1 MSRERFDSLD
11 DLIAQSGICREEL
24 ATLAEIGALSSFGY
38 DRRAALWQIEKAV
51 RKKGML
57 FEKVEDVD
65 RAPEAPLPKMTQNE
79 RVVADYEGTGLT
91 IGAHPMSLQRRD
103 LAMRGV
109 LRAVD
114 LSQGQHG
121 RRVRFAG
128 SVITRQRPTTAKGFV
143 FLTLEDET
151 GLGNIIVRPRVFAD
165 QKALILEQSFLLV
178 EGRLQIQDGVTSVKA
193 DRFQKLWNP
202 SLIVPSSSTLHS
214 QFEC

>member
-1 MSRERFDSLD
+1 MSRKRFDSLD
-11 DLIAQSGICREEL
+11 DLIAQTGICREEL
-24 ATLAEIGALSSFGY
+24 ATLAEIGALSAFGY

-57 FEKVEDVD
+57 FTKVEDVD
-65 RAPEAPLPKMTQNE
+65 RVTESPLPKMTQGE
-79 RVVADYEGTGLT
+79 RVVADYKGTGLT
-91 IGAHPMSLQRRD
+91 IGAHPMSLQRRE

-193 DRFQKLWNP
+193 DRFQKLWNVSP
-202 SLIVPSSSTLHS
+202 DVGSHD
-214 QFEC
+214 FY

>member
-11 DLIAQSGICREEL
+11 DLIAQSDICREEL
-24 ATLAEIGALSSFGY
+24 ATLAEVGALSSFGY

-65 RAPEAPLPKMTQNE
+65 RVPESPLPKMTQNE

-193 DRFQKLWNP
+193 DRFQKLWNASP
-202 SLIVPSSSTLHS
+202 ATESHD
-214 QFEC
+214 FY

>member
-11 DLIAQSGICREEL
+11 DLIAQTGICREEL
-24 ATLAEIGALSSFGY
+24 ATLAEIGALSAFGY

-65 RAPEAPLPKMTQNE
+65 RAPESPLPKMTQDE
-79 RVVADYEGTGLT
+79 RIVADYKGTGLT
-91 IGAHPMSLQRRD
+91 IGAHPISLQRRE

-109 LRAVD
+109 LRAAD
-114 LSQGQHG
+114 LPRGQHG

-128 SVITRQRPTTAKGFV
+128 SVITRQRPATAKGFV

-151 GLGNIIVRPRVFAD
+151 GLGNIIVCPQVFAD

-178 EGRLQIQDGVTSVKA
+178 EGRLQSQNGVTSVKA
-193 DRFQKLWNP
+193 DRFQKLWNTGP
-202 SLIVPSSSTLHS
+202 DAESHD
-214 QFEC
+214 FH

>member
-11 DLIAQSGICREEL
+11 DLIAQTGICREEL
-24 ATLAEIGALSSFGY
+24 ATLAEIGALSAFGY

-65 RAPEAPLPKMTQNE
+65 RAPESPLPKMTQDE
-79 RVVADYEGTGLT
+79 RIVADYKGTGLT
-91 IGAHPMSLQRRD
+91 IGAHPMSLQRRE

-114 LSQGQHG
+114 LSRGQHG

-128 SVITRQRPTTAKGFV
+128 
-143 FLTLEDET
+143 
-151 GLGNIIVRPRVFAD
+151 
-165 QKALILEQSFLLV
+165 
-178 EGRLQIQDGVTSVKA
+178 
-193 DRFQKLWNP
+193 
-202 SLIVPSSSTLHS
+202 
-214 QFEC
+214 

>member
-11 DLIAQSGICREEL
+11 DLIAQSDICREEL
-24 ATLAEIGALSSFGY
+24 ATLAEVGALSSFGY

-65 RAPEAPLPKMTQNE
+65 RAPESPLPKMTQNE

-193 DRFQKLWNP
+193 DRFQKLWNASP
-202 SLIVPSSSTLHS
+202 ATGSHD
-214 QFEC
+214 FY

>member
-65 RAPEAPLPKMTQNE
+65 RVPESPLPKMTQNE

-193 DRFQKLWNP
+193 DRFQKLWNASP
-202 SLIVPSSSTLHS
+202 ATESHD
-214 QFEC
+214 FY

>member
-65 RAPEAPLPKMTQNE
+65 RAPESPLPKMTQNE

-128 SVITRQRPTTAKGFV
+128 SVITRQRPPTAKGFV

-193 DRFQKLWNP
+193 DRFQKLWNASP
-202 SLIVPSSSTLHS
+202 ATESHD
-214 QFEC
+214 FY

>member
-11 DLIAQSGICREEL
+11 DLIAQSDICREEL
-24 ATLAEIGALSSFGY
+24 ATLAEVGALSSFDY

-65 RAPEAPLPKMTQNE
+65 RAPESPLPKMTQNE

-178 EGRLQIQDGVTSVKA
+178 DGRLQIQDGVTSVKA
-193 DRFQKLWNP
+193 DRFQKLWNASP
-202 SLIVPSSSTLHS
+202 ATESHD
-214 QFEC
+214 FY

>member
-11 DLIAQSGICREEL
+11 DLIAQTGICREEL
-24 ATLAEIGALSSFGY
+24 ATLAEIGALSAFGY

-51 RKKGML
+51 RKKGRL
-57 FEKVEDVD
+57 FTKVDDVD
-65 RAPEAPLPKMTQNE
+65 RATESPLPKMTQGE
-79 RVVADYEGTGLT
+79 RVVADYKGTGLT
-91 IGAHPMSLQRRD
+91 IGAHPMSLQRRE

-114 LSQGQHG
+114 LSRGQHG

-151 GLGNIIVRPRVFAD
+151 GLGNIIVRPRVFAE
-165 QKALILEQSFLLV
+165 QKSLILEQSFLLV

-193 DRFQKLWNP
+193 DRFKKLWNASP
-202 SLIVPSSSTLHS
+202 DVESHD
-214 QFEC
+214 FY

>member
-1 MSRERFDSLD
+1 
-11 DLIAQSGICREEL
+11 
-24 ATLAEIGALSSFGY
+24 
-38 DRRAALWQIEKAV
+38 
-51 RKKGML
+51 
-57 FEKVEDVD
+57 
-65 RAPEAPLPKMTQNE
+65 
-79 RVVADYEGTGLT
+79 
-91 IGAHPMSLQRRD
+91 
-103 LAMRGV
+103 MRGV

-193 DRFQKLWNP
+193 DRFQKLWNASP
-202 SLIVPSSSTLHS
+202 ATESHD
-214 QFEC
+214 FY

>member
-11 DLIAQSGICREEL
+11 DLIAQSDICREEL
-24 ATLAEIGALSSFGY
+24 ATLAEVGALSSFGY

-65 RAPEAPLPKMTQNE
+65 RAPESPLPKMTQNE

-193 DRFQKLWNP
+193 DRFQKLWNASP
-202 SLIVPSSSTLHS
+202 ATESHD
-214 QFEC
+214 FY